1 MWERI
6 QNEYYRIPKPTK
18 TPTKVLR
25 LTAGGSYIFSGDV
38 SSSGTSIPVDFNT
51 DILQKF
57 QQFVKNI
64 MVYNDYM
71 ETMGNLV
78 PESIEVAEKN
88 ILRFRDG
95 LEFSF
100 VNYIQSL
107 SRSN

>member
-1 MWERI
+1 MTR
-6 QNEYYRIPKPTK
+6 K
-18 TPTKVLR
+18 TQITTKVFE
-25 LTAGGSYIFSGDV
+25 LTADGTYIFSGDV

-71 ETMGNLV
+71 DVMGNLV

-100 VNYIQSL
+100 VNYIQSIG
-107 SRSN
+107 